1 MGGGD
6 LQALI
11 RVKERELHEI
21 HDMRCGQ
28 LEKLVEERD
37 GLLMASHNR
46 FEQLKEDFRYNLTLL
61 EARDAELARLEM
73 LVEQKEGALLEIEAE
88 RRALAGR
95 LEVLELRDADRIEKH
110 NQDKAT
116 SKVKMGA
123 RGTAFYSH
131 TGPLR
136 YTMNSYSPN
145 INTKITLSNYSAFC
159 KSSRT

>member
-1 MGGGD
+1 MAAAVHYSGGGVGGAGLGVGGND

-88 RRALAGR
+88 RRAVAGR

-116 SKVKMGA
+116 SKVRKG
-123 RGTAFYSH
+123 RGGGGLFT
-131 TGPLR
+131 
-136 YTMNSYSPN
+136 
-145 INTKITLSNYSAFC
+145 
-159 KSSRT
+159 